1 MTTSN
6 SNRPAI
12 NWHRII
18 TNTSILNGLVEPQF
32 THDATQEETYEL
44 LPSGD

>member
-6 SNRPAI
+6 SSRHEI

-18 TNTSILNGLVEPQF
+18 TNTRILEGFMEPQF
-32 THDATQEETYEL
+32 THDTAQEETYEL